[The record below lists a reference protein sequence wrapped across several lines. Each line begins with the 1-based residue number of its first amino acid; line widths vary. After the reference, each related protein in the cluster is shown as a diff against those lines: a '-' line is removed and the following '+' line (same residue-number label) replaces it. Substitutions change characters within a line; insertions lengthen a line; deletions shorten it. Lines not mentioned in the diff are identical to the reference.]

1 MIATDAVEAYYDSWK
16 HGAEHFDEN
25 RLRQVLD
32 PNLDFH
38 GSIAG
43 HRVGAEGFIRG
54 VGDIARALKSF
65 RMIQCLRQ
73 GNEAAAIY
81 ECDLARPEGT
91 FRFAEFFRVEDGRI
105 VSLNLCYDGTEF
117 RKLSPAPP
125 PAP

>member
-1 MIATDAVEAYYDSWK
+1 VIAIDAVEAYYDSWK
-16 HGAEHFDEN
+16 YGADHFDES
-25 RLRQVLD
+25 RLREILD

-43 HRVGAEGFIRG
+43 HRVGAEGFIKG
-54 VGDIARALKSF
+54 VGDVARALKSF
-65 RMIQCLRQ
+65 RMIQLLRQ

-81 ECDLARPEGT
+81 ECELTRPEGT

-117 RKLSPAPP
+117 RKLSPGQP